1 MAESDRRL
9 VQTAVIGSAASGL
22 GIVLPQEP
30 DELRRLRRRHPTY
43 TYWCGTQLGGCGNR
57 LSDRLYVD
65 KVCHF
70 AHAANASCHR
80 KANGANSADHL
91 FIKQDL
97 ARWARGSGADARA
110 VLRDLG
116 SGPGDAVD
124 FRVRGSRQRVRFQFR
139 RLTHPEWSSARD
151 ELERDAASL
160 DWVFGPGSA
169 HPETVAEM
177 YGTFGHVLRF
187 RFETQ
192 GVARR
197 IRIRAEAARS
207 STDWVPLDAC
217 AMTPEGLRVPGVEGR
232 RRTSRRPAVGT
243 ARGSSAGRPVP
254 QPLRGGTA
262 PAQGSVA
269 PGAQA
274 SVAPGRGSSAD
285 APDRRTAAGADRGS
299 GPRTSP
305 LVRKVQRLVEELNVL
320 AAPAEADI
328 RTKAER
334 LDREAAAWVVR
345 YGRLTSSDFWSGK
358 ATKVAAQGDSL
369 AGRLE
374 KLAQHLK

>member
-9 VQTAVIGSAASGL
+9 VQTAVIGSAASGMA
-22 GIVLPQEP
+22 IVLPQEA

-43 TYWCGTQLGGCGNR
+43 SYWCGTQLGGCGNK

-70 AHAANASCHR
+70 AHAPNASCHR
-80 KANGANSADHL
+80 RANGASSADHL

-97 ARWARGSGADARA
+97 ARWARTGGVDGRA

-124 FRVRGSRQRVRFQFR
+124 FRVRAGRQRVRFQFR
-139 RLTHPEWSSARD
+139 RLTHPEWRSARE

-169 HPETVAEM
+169 HPETMAQM
-177 YGTFGHVLRF
+177 YGTVGHVLRF
-187 RFETQ
+187 RFGTE
-192 GVARR
+192 GVERR

-217 AMTPEGLRVPGVEGR
+217 EMTPEGLRVPGVERR
-232 RRTSRRPAVGT
+232 RRTSRRPVAGAVQGP
-243 ARGSSAGRPVP
+243 GVDRPVP
-254 QPLRGGTA
+254 LPPREGTA
-262 PAQGSVA
+262 P
-269 PGAQA
+269 AQA

-285 APDRRTAAGADRGS
+285 APDRRAAGAGRRS

-334 LDREAAAWVVR
+334 LDREAAAWAVR
-345 YGRLTSSDFWSGK
+345 YGRLTSPDYWSGK

-369 AGRLE
+369 AVRLE
-374 KLAQHLK
+374 KLAQHLG

>member
-9 VQTAVIGSAASGL
+9 VQTAVIGSAASGM
-22 GIVLPQEP
+22 GIVLPQEA
-30 DELRRLRRRHPTY
+30 DELRGLRRRHPTY
-43 TYWCGTQLGGCGNR
+43 TYWCGTQLGGCGNK

-70 AHAANASCHR
+70 AHAPNASCHR

-97 ARWARGSGADARA
+97 ALWARRSGVDARA

-124 FRVRGSRQRVRFQFR
+124 FRVRDSRQRVRFQFR
-139 RLTHPEWSSARD
+139 RLTHPEWRSARE

-169 HPETVAEM
+169 HPETMEEM
-177 YGTFGHVLRF
+177 YETFGYVLRF

-197 IRIRAEAARS
+197 IRIRAEEARR

-217 AMTPEGLRVPGVEGR
+217 AMTPEGLRVPGVER
-232 RRTSRRPAVGT
+232 RRRASPRPGVGT
-243 ARGSSAGRPVP
+243 STGSPVNLPVART
-254 QPLRGGTA
+254 LRGGTA
-262 PAQGSVA
+262 PAQ
-269 PGAQA
+269 A
-274 SVAPGRGSSAD
+274 SDVPGRGSSAV
-285 APDRRTAAGADRGS
+285 APDPKSTTGADRRAGR
-299 GPRTSP
+299 RTSP
-305 LVRKVQRLVEELNVL
+305 LVRKVQRLVDEVNVL
-320 AAPAEADI
+320 VAAADADV

-334 LDREAAAWVVR
+334 MDREAAAWIER

-358 ATKVAAQGDSL
+358 ATKVAGHGDAL

-374 KLAQHLK
+374 KLSRQLK

>member
-1 MAESDRRL
+1 MARPDRRL

-22 GIVLPQEP
+22 GIVLPQEA

-57 LSDRLYVD
+57 LSDRLCAD

-70 AHAANASCHR
+70 AHAPNASCR
-80 KANGANSADHL
+80 RGASGVDSADHL

-97 ARWARGSGADARA
+97 ARWARGSGVDARA

-139 RLTHPEWSSARD
+139 RLTHPEWRSAGE

-177 YGTFGHVLRF
+177 HGRFGHVLRF
-187 RFETQ
+187 RFGTE

-197 IRIRAEAARS
+197 IRIRAETARS

-217 AMTPEGLRVPGVEGR
+217 AMTPEGLRVPGVER
-232 RRTSRRPAVGT
+232 RRGAS
-243 ARGSSAGRPVP
+243 RPVVAP
-254 QPLRGGTA
+254 PTPPGGAA
-262 PAQGSVA
+262 PGRAPVA
-269 PGAQA
+269 PGAEA

-285 APDRRTAAGADRGS
+285 APGRRAAAGAARRP
-299 GPRTSP
+299 GPGAGP
-305 LVRKVQRLVEELNVL
+305 LVRKVQRLVEEVNVL

-334 LDREAAAWVVR
+334 LDREAAAWAVR

-358 ATKVAAQGDSL
+358 ATKVAAQGEAL

-374 KLAQHLK
+374 KLAQHLR